1 MSRFEMTAS
10 KPREIEFELRATLK
24 LHEWM
29 AIQDALRDA
38 PFHGP
43 TGLLK
48 NAIIEMI
55 NQAGKEYRCWPQ
67 ETVETE

>member
-1 MSRFEMTAS
+1 MSRFEMAAS

-29 AIQDALRDA
+29 AIQDALRDT
-38 PFHGP
+38 PTHGP
-43 TGLLK
+43 TGWLK
-48 NAIIEMI
+48 SAIIEMV

-67 ETVETE
+67 DAEQS